1 MFDKHNYST
10 LEFQTKTE
18 AEKPPFVLVSD
29 WDYSTKT
36 MLWICTFLDCFFET
50 SGLPVVNADRIGFG
64 FPIFLAETVHA
75 FGRRVVIPAE
85 PTVCNIAAELAP

>member
-18 AEKPPFVLVSD
+18 VEEPPFVLVSD

-36 MLWICTFLDCFFET
+36 MLWTCAFSDCFLK
-50 SGLPVVNADRIGFG
+50 LPVFQS
-64 FPIFLAETVHA
+64 
-75 FGRRVVIPAE
+75 
-85 PTVCNIAAELAP
+85 